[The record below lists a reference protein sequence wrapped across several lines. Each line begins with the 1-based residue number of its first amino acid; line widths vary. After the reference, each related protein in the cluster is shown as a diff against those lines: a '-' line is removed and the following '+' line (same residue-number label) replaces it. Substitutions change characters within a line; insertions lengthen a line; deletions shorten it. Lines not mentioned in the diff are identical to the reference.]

1 MKGIIYCIE
10 CNDTGDKYI
19 GSTIKRLVERMW
31 AHNTDVRMFDKG
43 IKTGKCKSYSIIKNG
58 NYKYYPL
65 EELEINERTEL
76 GIRERHFIENTK
88 CVNLVIP
95 TRSKYEQDKAYREGE
110 KREDIL
116 QQKREYSSKN
126 ADKIKERRSQI
137 IHCECGVKYQLG
149 HKAGHLKT
157 LYHRRRVEPELQQ
170 KDAEELEK
178 KREAHLQ
185 YNKKVIECSCG
196 KSYTQGNKLRH
207 FNSQYH
213 KDNYIEN

>member
-19 GSTIKRLVERMW
+19 GSTYQPLRERMW
-31 AHNTDVRMFDKG
+31 SHKSHIKQFDNG
-43 IKTGKCKSYSIIKNG
+43 NMNGKCKVYSIIKND
-58 NYKYYPL
+58 NYTYYPL
-65 EELEINERTEL
+65 EELEIDAPKDLR
-76 GIRERHFIENTK
+76 IRERHFIENTK
-88 CVNLVIP
+88 CINKMIP

-110 KREDIL
+110 KREEIL
-116 QQKREYSSKN
+116 QQKREYNSKN
-126 ADKIKERRSQI
+126 ADKIKEHRSQLI
-137 IHCECGVKYQLG
+137 DCECGVKYQLG

-170 KDAEELEK
+170 KDTEELEK

-207 FNSQYH
+207 LNSQYH
-213 KDNYIEN
+213 KDNYIEK